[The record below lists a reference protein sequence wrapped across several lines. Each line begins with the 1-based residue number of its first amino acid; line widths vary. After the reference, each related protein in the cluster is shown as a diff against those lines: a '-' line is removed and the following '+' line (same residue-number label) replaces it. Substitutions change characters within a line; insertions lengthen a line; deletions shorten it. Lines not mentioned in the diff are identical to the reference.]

1 VVNRSQTFAITVAH
15 RAAFD
20 AFGWH
25 RPMGLYHGTAANL
38 MGISWNEFSG
48 RKLIII
54 NSEGEFLEQKVSY
67 VDHASQST

>member
-1 VVNRSQTFAITVAH
+1 VVNRSQTFAVTVVH

-20 AFGWH
+20 AFGRH
-25 RPMGLYHGTAANL
+25 RPIGLYHGTAAKL
-38 MGISWNEFSG
+38 MGISRNELPA